1 MNTPLPAAVPA
12 PGQPRTSMDELMLA
26 MDIVDTLRH
35 EQSLVERELA
45 STQRDEDFVARVK
58 QIYASQGIEVSD
70 ALIRQGVEALKQD
83 RFAYVPPRRTLAVRL
98 AEAWVDRGRRAKRAM
113 IAGFVGVFGYAIVAV
128 PNAWMAGREYG
139 DYAES
144 VQSLQQRGERL
155 RVLSDSLSVFPRG
168 WSVDPPEPVVEHLR
182 GLGRELE
189 LGEAATAPA
198 LSAAADLSPLA
209 QDRFASGPEAAYA
222 QLAPV
227 RERLDGAERQLTA
240 LEDRLKSGE
249 RLLSAARRFDAAN
262 ARLATMNLDAQVAS
276 TLGDARA
283 RAESALAAADAD
295 AAAASVAQ
303 LEQAAATL
311 DLGYTLRIVNRDG
324 VQSGVWRYHE
334 DAPGGKNYYLV
345 VEAID
350 ANGRALALPIANEET
365 QRTETVSLF
374 AIRVPPSE
382 YERVKADK
390 LDNGLIDDAV
400 VGEKRRGE
408 LEVDY
413 RVAVSGGAITAW

>member
-98 AEAWVDRGRRAKRAM
+98 AEAWVDRGRWAKRAM

-128 PNAWMAGREYG
+128 PNAWVAGREYR
-139 DYAES
+139 S
-144 VQSLQQRGERL
+144 FQQQYVEVSNLAHALKERQ
-155 RVLSDSLSVFPRG
+155 
-168 WSVDPPEPVVEHLR
+168 
-182 GLGRELE
+182 GLV
-189 LGEAATAPA
+189 AARMA
-198 LSAAADLSPLA
+198 SDLSNPPDLIAQPVALIATDVQRDFPMIGAGLASLPLNVV
-209 QDRFASGPEAAYA
+209 SKSAYT
-222 QLAPV
+222 
-227 RERLDGAERQLTA
+227 R
-240 LEDRLKSGE
+240 
-249 RLLSAARRFDAAN
+249 
-262 ARLATMNLDAQVAS
+262 
-276 TLGDARA
+276 
-283 RAESALAAADAD
+283 DAD
-295 AAAASVAQ
+295 AARRAVADYRTEVERHRVTLERVEDRLADAHALVAGARRHEQLALQLASLALADEVAMQLRGIQARSAAALGSGDIGSANLALAEFEKAVAQ
-303 LEQAAATL
+303 VNLA
-311 DLGYTLRIVNRDG
+311 YTLRIVNRDG

>member
-1 MNTPLPAAVPA
+1 MNTTLPAAVPA

-83 RFAYVPPRRTLAVRL
+83 RFAYVPPKRTLAVRL
-98 AEAWVDRGRRAKRAM
+98 AEVWVDRGRWAKRAM
-113 IAGFVGVFGYAIVAV
+113 IASFVGVFGYGLVAV
-128 PNAWMAGREYG
+128 PNAWMAGREYRTFRQQ
-139 DYAES
+139 YAEVS
-144 VQSLQQRGERL
+144 DVARALKERQGL
-155 RVLSDSLSVFPRG
+155 VATRLTSELSDPPDLVAQPVAVIVADIQRDFPTIEAGLS
-168 WSVDPPEPVVEHLR
+168 
-182 GLGRELE
+182 GL
-189 LGEAATAPA
+189 
-198 LSAAADLSPLA
+198 PLNLV
-209 QDRFASGPEAAYA
+209 SKSAYA
-222 QLAPV
+222 
-227 RERLDGAERQLTA
+227 
-240 LEDRLKSGE
+240 
-249 RLLSAARRFDAAN
+249 N
-262 ARLATMNLDAQVAS
+262 
-276 TLGDARA
+276 
-283 RAESALAAADAD
+283 DAD
-295 AAAASVAQ
+295 AARRAVVDYRTEIERHRVTLERVEDRLADAHALTAGARRHEQLALQLASFALGDEAAAQ
-303 LEQAAATL
+303 LGGMQAHSAAALASGDVGSANLALAAFEQAMAQVNLA
-311 DLGYTLRIVNRDG
+311 YTLRIVNRDG

-334 DAPGGKNYYLV
+334 DAPDGKNYYLV

-350 ANGRALALPIANEET
+350 ASGQALSLPVTNEET
-365 QRTETVSLF
+365 QRTEKVSLF

-390 LDNGLIDDAV
+390 LDNGLIDEAV

-408 LEVDY
+408 LDVDY